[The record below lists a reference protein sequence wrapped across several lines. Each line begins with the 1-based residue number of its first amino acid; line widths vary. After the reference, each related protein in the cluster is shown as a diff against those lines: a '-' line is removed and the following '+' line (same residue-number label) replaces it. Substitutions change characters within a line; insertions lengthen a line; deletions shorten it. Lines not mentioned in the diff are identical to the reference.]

1 MPIPQVLATNSF
13 NDWRLITNT
22 VSNSIGDLATL
33 YDVTKTST
41 VLALNDLNTRKFNIA
56 GGTVSGATSFASN
69 LAVTGTS
76 IFTGALTA
84 NGNVIVGSSSI
95 NSTNGNAIVG
105 GTLNVTG
112 ISTLAGLSAT
122 TITSSGLITA
132 ASLNTV
138 GSFTVNTNKL
148 AVDSATGN
156 TVILGTLSSGATN
169 HTSTLSVAGDFS
181 VNTNKFNVVA
191 ASGNTSVAG
200 TLNVTGVS
208 SLAGLSA
215 TTITS
220 SGLISAASLNS
231 VGDLSVN
238 TNKFNIV
245 AASGNTSIAGTLN
258 VSGVSALAGL
268 SATTITSS
276 GLISAASLNSVGAF
290 SVNTNKLTV
299 DSTTGNTAIAG
310 TLTVAGV
317 STLTGLSA
325 TTITSSGLVSAASL
339 NSVGDF
345 SVNSNKVIVY
355 AATGNTSIAGTL
367 SIAGTTTQTGLLTV
381 NGNINIGAGSSIN
394 STTGAATF
402 AGNVIGATPT
412 LSTHLTTKSYT
423 DSTFIMVSGAG
434 SLTSSGGSISI
445 TNNAGHINLEASG
458 LFGATTFTGDLNV
471 GSPAKFTVAA
481 ATGNTTGAGSLTIA
495 GITSLAATSTAALSS
510 TTINS
515 SGLIT
520 AASLNS
526 VGNLTVNTNKL
537 TVDSATG
544 NTVILGTLTSGATN
558 HTSTLSVVGDFS
570 INTNKFNIVAATGN
584 TAIAGTLNVSGV
596 STLAGLNST
605 TITSS
610 GLISATTIASSGLI
624 TAASLNS
631 VGNLSVNTNKLTVDS
646 ATGNTAI
653 AGTLNV
659 TGTSTV
665 ASIASNDITVNTN
678 SNIYSATVT
687 TTATTQALITQLN
700 AANFRSADFIIQAVD
715 ATGLKYQTIKLLGI
729 HDGATADFTEYG
741 TLIKGSTCGTFA
753 VDLSGG
759 FMRLLVTPSSV
770 NSTVFKVFVTA
781 TKV

>member
-1 MPIPQVLATNSF
+1 M
-13 NDWRLITNT
+13 
-22 VSNSIGDLATL
+22 
-33 YDVTKTST
+33 
-41 VLALNDLNTRKFNIA
+41 
-56 GGTVSGATSFASN
+56 
-69 LAVTGTS
+69 
-76 IFTGALTA
+76 
-84 NGNVIVGSSSI
+84 
-95 NSTNGNAIVG
+95 
-105 GTLNVTG
+105 
-112 ISTLAGLSAT
+112 
-122 TITSSGLITA
+122 
-132 ASLNTV
+132 
-138 GSFTVNTNKL
+138 
-148 AVDSATGN
+148 
-156 TVILGTLSSGATN
+156 
-169 HTSTLSVAGDFS
+169 
-181 VNTNKFNVVA
+181 
-191 ASGNTSVAG
+191 
-200 TLNVTGVS
+200 
-208 SLAGLSA
+208 
-215 TTITS
+215 
-220 SGLISAASLNS
+220 
-231 VGDLSVN
+231 
-238 TNKFNIV
+238 
-245 AASGNTSIAGTLN
+245 
-258 VSGVSALAGL
+258 
-268 SATTITSS
+268 
-276 GLISAASLNSVGAF
+276 
-290 SVNTNKLTV
+290 
-299 DSTTGNTAIAG
+299 
-310 TLTVAGV
+310 
-317 STLTGLSA
+317 
-325 TTITSSGLVSAASL
+325 
-339 NSVGDF
+339 
-345 SVNSNKVIVY
+345 IVY

-665 ASIASNDITVNTN
+665 ASIVSNDITVNTN

-741 TLIKGSTCGTFA
+741 TLIKGSACGTFA